1 MIYLSVDEFHQ
12 FQCAADRCLNTCCVG
27 WKIVMNRETYEK
39 MVEGEEVLQIP
50 ASDWL
55 EDKGNEISVRLDHG
69 RCPMLT
75 EDNLCRVVARLG
87 PEYLCPTCMFY
98 PRCACSYGDVQELYL
113 ALSCPEVLRS
123 LMEKDRKSVV

>member
-69 RCPMLT
+69 RCPMLPGYHT
-75 EDNLCRVVARLG
+75 ERTSIEDIIL
-87 PEYLCPTCMFY
+87 FY
-98 PRCACSYGDVQELYL
+98 VKG
-113 ALSCPEVLRS
+113 
-123 LMEKDRKSVV
+123 EKR

>member
-69 RCPMLT
+69 RCPMLIICAEWSRDWDPNIYVLHVCSIPDALVPT
-75 EDNLCRVVARLG
+75 EMCRNCIW
-87 PEYLCPTCMFY
+87 LCP
-98 PRCACSYGDVQELYL
+98 V
-113 ALSCPEVLRS
+113 
-123 LMEKDRKSVV
+123 RKYCGA